1 MVSGM
6 MQNDLAIEALLDN
19 GDQRIPVTAK
29 YASRYSLWIKF
40 RRDCEFTYDDIFNLI
55 IQNNGECLE
64 IGPCRLISDPAQIS
78 YNGRLVFL
86 QNVYDIHSLLSKNKA
101 VKLQSIFHDLP
112 TLLARK
118 KKISQSFKDFTANLT
133 YDLSIYKNLF
143 DHFDSKYQEEPKPIK
158 KSVQRALI
166 KTEGQKFKRFLNE
179 KLAEMER
186 LVAGFSTEEHQRHG
200 FYFRKQIR
208 TFILSSAF
216 MTRTNLKPRGYPGDS
231 EMMRMVYLN
240 EYKGNTTFEKLM
252 HKFPLEQPGAQSVRN
267 RKKIIVEFLNQ
278 IKNTDHISSNQRIK
292 ILSLACGPAIEIEDI
307 LASPTDAEKYHITLL
322 DQDSTALREAADLIC
337 GIEKKS
343 NVKVKV
349 DYLTSSVRLMIANK
363 KLKRKIGTHHFIY
376 SLGLFDYLTQR
387 VARAVLE
394 SLYQLLKPGG
404 TMIIGN
410 FHISNQS
417 KCFLDYWLDWS
428 LIHRTE
434 NEFLGLIKDLPS
446 VKASIFFEDTGNQMF
461 LKIRKMD
468 NGK

>member
-1 MVSGM
+1 
-6 MQNDLAIEALLDN
+6 MQNDLAIEALLEN
-19 GDQRIPVTAK
+19 GDLRIPVTAK

-40 RRDCEFTYDDIFNLI
+40 RQDCEFTCDDIFNLI
-55 IQNNGECLE
+55 IQKNGDCLK
-64 IGPCRLISDPAQIS
+64 IGPCRLIADPAQVDH
-78 YNGRLVFL
+78 NGRLVFL
-86 QNVYDIHSLLSKNKA
+86 QDVYDTHSLLSKKKA
-101 VKLQSIFHDLP
+101 VKIQSIFNDLP

-118 KKISQSFKDFTANLT
+118 ENINPSFKNFTANLA
-133 YDLSIYKNLF
+133 YDLSVYKDLF
-143 DHFDSKYQEEPKPIK
+143 DHLDSQYQQEPKSIK
-158 KSVQRALI
+158 KSVQRALL

-179 KLAEMER
+179 KLAELER

-200 FYFRKQIR
+200 FYFRKQIQN
-208 TFILSSAF
+208 FILSSAF
-216 MTRTNLKPRGYPGDS
+216 MARTNLKPRGYPGDS

-267 RKKIIVEFLNQ
+267 RRKIIVEFLNQ
-278 IKNTDHISSNQRIK
+278 VKNTDHITSHKEIK
-292 ILSLACGPAIEIEDI
+292 ILSLACGPAIEIEDM
-307 LASPTDAEKYHITLL
+307 LASPADAEKYQITLL

-343 NVKVKV
+343 NIKVKI
-349 DYLTSSVRLMIANK
+349 DYLAASVRLMIANK
-363 KLKRKIGTHHFIY
+363 KLKKKIGTHHFIY

-404 TMIIGN
+404 TMVIGN

-446 VKASIFFEDTGNQMF
+446 VKAYVFFEDTGNQMF
-461 LKIRKMD
+461 LKIEKMS